1 MEKTNTDFIDRI
13 NSRQKTFFRSGVTLD
28 IKFRKD
34 MLRKLLAAI
43 DKWEKPMADALWT
56 DLHKSYEEAYMTE
69 ISIVKGEIRNH
80 IQMGKAQE
88 GFKPPEAIPL
98 TQLCREGT
106 ARQYSDHRSLEL
118 PCPAPSES
126 SCRSYFG
133 RMHCCA
139 ETIPLCADR
148 FSGAGRHDI

>member
-56 DLHKSYEEAYMTE
+56 DLHKSY
-69 ISIVKGEIRNH
+69 
-80 IQMGKAQE
+80 
-88 GFKPPEAIPL
+88 
-98 TQLCREGT
+98 
-106 ARQYSDHRSLEL
+106 
-118 PCPAPSES
+118 
-126 SCRSYFG
+126 
-133 RMHCCA
+133 
-139 ETIPLCADR
+139 
-148 FSGAGRHDI
+148 